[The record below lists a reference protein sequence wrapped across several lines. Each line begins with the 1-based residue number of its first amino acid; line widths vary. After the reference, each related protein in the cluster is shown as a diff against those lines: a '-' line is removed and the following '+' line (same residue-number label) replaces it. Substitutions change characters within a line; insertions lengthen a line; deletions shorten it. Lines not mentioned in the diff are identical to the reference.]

1 MNVMIKAISPSQ
13 AKKNRMTE
21 NAATAINN
29 DLNTIITERDTTM
42 DSVDVDL
49 PVHNSLNFQMVG

>member
-42 DSVDVDL
+42 DTVDVDL
-49 PVHNSLNFQMVG
+49 PVHNSLNF